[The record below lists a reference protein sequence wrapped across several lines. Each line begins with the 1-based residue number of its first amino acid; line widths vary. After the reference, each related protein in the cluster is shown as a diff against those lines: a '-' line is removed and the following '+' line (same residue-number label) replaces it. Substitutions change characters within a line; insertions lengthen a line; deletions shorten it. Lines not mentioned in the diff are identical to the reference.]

1 MNIEEILSKHVG
13 DDGKFNQ
20 EGAAKELKEVQGKE
34 YVPKTEFNSKNED
47 LKKANEAINTLQK
60 ENKDVESLQITIS
73 DYKTQIETLESERA
87 EERKTYAVKE
97 ALQGAGAQD
106 VDYMIYK
113 LGDVEV
119 NKDGSIKDLENKV
132 KALKEENPTFFATTN
147 DNQDGSKESTP
158 PNGFKVIDNKL
169 DDENKP
175 SKSYSF
181 DELNKLT
188 PEEVNQ
194 NWDAVS
200 ASLEK
205 GN

>member
-1 MNIEEILSKHVG
+1 MNVTELIKKHTG
-13 DDGKFNQ
+13 EDGKLYREAFI
-20 EGAAKELKEVQGKE
+20 KELNTELPKAF
-34 YVPKTEFNSKNED
+34 VPKSEFNSKNEELKSANATLEQ
-47 LKKANEAINTLQK
+47 LKKDNKDIETLQK
-60 ENKDVESLQITIS
+60 QVEDHETTAKKLQDELAS
-73 DYKTQIETLESERA
+73 
-87 EERKTYAVKE
+87 ERKTFAIKE

-132 KALKEENPTFFATTN
+132 KALKEENPTFFATTD
-147 DNQDGSKESTP
+147 DNQGDSKEPTP
-158 PNGFKVIDNKL
+158 PNGFRVIDNKL

-175 SKSYSF
+175 GKSYSF
-181 DELNKLT
+181 DELSKLT
-188 PEEVNQ
+188 PEEINQ